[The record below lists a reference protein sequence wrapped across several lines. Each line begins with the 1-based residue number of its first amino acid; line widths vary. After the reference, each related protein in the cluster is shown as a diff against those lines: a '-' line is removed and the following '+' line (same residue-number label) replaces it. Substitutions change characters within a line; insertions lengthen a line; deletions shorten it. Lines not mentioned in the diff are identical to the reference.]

1 MTVDEDADLLL
12 GDQQYHDGDIV
23 KVLCIVTGKKTKILK
38 RRGYMAFVN
47 IEDTSGSMEM
57 LVFPQ
62 TYDQYRYLIEENQ
75 ILYIEG
81 RLTVREEEET
91 KLVCR
96 MVLGRRMFWDS
107 RKVLSETIFRK
118 SRAWMEKHKFA
129 RDRKRPGL
137 YLRVPSKKVV
147 NL

>member
-1 MTVDEDADLLL
+1 
-12 GDQQYHDGDIV
+12 
-23 KVLCIVTGKKTKILK
+23 
-38 RRGYMAFVN
+38 MAFVN

-96 MVLGRRMFWDS
+96 MVARPPGCSGTAGRFYRKQSSEKAAYGWKNADS
-107 RKVLSETIFRK
+107 QENRKTSGIVSASAVQRK
-118 SRAWMEKHKFA
+118 S
-129 RDRKRPGL
+129 
-137 YLRVPSKKVV
+137 
-147 NL
+147 